1 MNPIQKDPSKMEMMK
16 RTVELFS
23 SNTQLVFAQ
32 NGKRS
37 LHLLKESRSAVQ
49 SMPISVRTM
58 MMDTN
63 TARVTAVDI
72 NSNEILEQ
80 YLIEVQAGKPKVQD
94 VKVINCPVGQEKPY
108 FFDWTNPVATHKMV
122 FSIVSNNTDL
132 IKPDKSQMEFN
143 VGEKKDLR
151 FFVSPQ
157 KTAGTYEATIII
169 NTQQPDI
176 GTNDATKP
184 KEAVAKLPEHSESV
198 LFKIVVK

>member
-1 MNPIQKDPSKMEMMK
+1 VNPIQKDPSKMEMMK

-80 YLIEVQAGKPKVQD
+80 YLIEVQAGKPKV
-94 VKVINCPVGQEKPY
+94 
-108 FFDWTNPVATHKMV
+108 
-122 FSIVSNNTDL
+122 
-132 IKPDKSQMEFN
+132 
-143 VGEKKDLR
+143 
-151 FFVSPQ
+151 
-157 KTAGTYEATIII
+157 
-169 NTQQPDI
+169 
-176 GTNDATKP
+176 
-184 KEAVAKLPEHSESV
+184 
-198 LFKIVVK
+198 